1 MFGFSFFQL
10 AAVGLLVLILS
21 SGGAY
26 IAGYERGRGIAI
38 LEQQA
43 VNAKAIAK
51 AAEDARALG
60 IAEGNITFTAGQ
72 NFAEAQT
79 KIVTRTITRIREIP
93 VYVTPKADA
102 ACAVPV
108 GFIRLH
114 DDAANDHQGATI
126 PDAAGESLDSTS
138 DAKLSEVSAA
148 IVSNYGT
155 YYQIREQLISLQ
167 NWVRQQ
173 QALHATE
180 GVAQ

>member
-1 MFGFSFFQL
+1 MARVTVEDCLHQVDNLFE
-10 AAVGLLVLILS
+10 LVLLAS
-21 SGGAY
+21 
-26 IAGYERGRGIAI
+26 
-38 LEQQA
+38 
-43 VNAKAIAK
+43 
-51 AAEDARALG
+51 ARARRLANG
-60 IAEGNITFTAGQ
+60 AEATVPLDNDKVTVIALREIAEGNITFTAGQ

-180 GVAQ
+180 GAAQ